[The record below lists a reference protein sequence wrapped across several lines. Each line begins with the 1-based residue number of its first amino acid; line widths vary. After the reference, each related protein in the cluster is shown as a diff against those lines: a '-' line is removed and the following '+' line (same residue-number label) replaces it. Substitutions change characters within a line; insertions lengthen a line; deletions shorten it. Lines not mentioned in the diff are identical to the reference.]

1 MHHKNIKLLVR
12 KQLKKQYS
20 NWSRLGKK
28 IKKEIARK
36 VLAEV
41 TAEYD
46 FKSDITASPS
56 EVLGI
61 EQQVAATGI
70 ITLDEMA
77 RFIEMIHKNS
87 IIKFSNYKRSPLYIK
102 DEELRYICL
111 LYTSPSPR
119 D

>member
-12 KQLKKQYS
+12 KQRKKHYP
-20 NWSRLGKK
+20 NWNRLRKK

-56 EVLGI
+56 ELLGI
-61 EQQVAATGI
+61 EQQVEATGI
-70 ITLDEMA
+70 IPLDEMA
-77 RFIEMIHKNS
+77 RFIKMINKNS
-87 IIKFSNYKRSPLYIK
+87 
-102 DEELRYICL
+102 
-111 LYTSPSPR
+111 T
-119 D
+119 